1 MTQSKNWIIYEHIS
15 PSGKIYV
22 GITSYS
28 VATRW
33 GTEGHKYLSKSNSRY
48 LHPIFAKAILK
59 YGWNNFK
66 HIIIAS
72 NLGEMTAK
80 NMEKDLIAFN
90 KAKGISYNITDGGDG
105 VTGIYY
111 SARHKEQISISLKNF
126 YKKHGHPLK
135 GFKHNDISKKRMSE
149 SQKSLWTP
157 EYRESQ
163 RRKHYKPIIA
173 IDSNRNR
180 IDFESTLTASR
191 ELNVPTTSIWRH
203 LKSGKP
209 YKGYIFYY
217 LQEYIKLH

>member
-22 GITSYS
+22 GVTSYS
-28 VATRW
+28 VAIRW
-33 GTEGHKYLSKSNSRY
+33 GTNGNKYLSKSNNRY

-105 VTGIYY
+105 RLGCHFNHSEKSKQLIRLHHR
-111 SARHKEQISISLKNF
+111 RHQTQETKVKI
-126 YKKHGHPLK
+126 
-135 GFKHNDISKKRMSE
+135 
-149 SQKSLWTP
+149 SQKQLGVKFPDWRKELLSKAHNKEKIKVAQYSL
-157 EYRESQ
+157 EG
-163 RRKHYKPIIA
+163 K
-173 IDSNRNR
+173 
-180 IDFESTLTASR
+180 L
-191 ELNVPTTSIWRH
+191 LNVFDSIMQAEKVTQINNGNISAVIR
-203 LKSGKP
+203 GKG
-209 YKGYIFYY
+209 KTAGGYMWKRIN
-217 LQEYIKLH
+217 